1 MRPVIVVGSVNV
13 DLVFTALEHLPAPG
27 ETVQSSGFTVLP
39 GGKGANQASAAA
51 KLGGAVSLVAR
62 VGTDDYG
69 DLALAELQRDGVGL
83 ALTARVDGPTGVA
96 AVLVDEQGENA
107 VVVAPGANARLEPD
121 SAGAALDAEKAVVL
135 ACLEVPV
142 DAVLAWSELARSR
155 GWTFVLNPAPAKA
168 LPDELLANVDVLT
181 PNESELVGM
190 GRTVE
195 ELLDAGVG
203 AVVVTRGARG
213 AELHRSGRPVHEQ
226 HAFDVHAIDTTGAGD
241 AFNGGLVAAL
251 SQGLDLED
259 ALQRGCAAGAL
270 TTTGLGARAAQ
281 PALAEVVALCD
292 QARPGDGA

>member
-1 MRPVIVVGSVNV
+1 VQRVIVVGSVNV
-13 DLVFTALEHLPAPG
+13 DLVFSALEHLPAGG
-27 ETVQSSGFTVLP
+27 ETVRSSGFTTLP

-51 KLGGAVSLVAR
+51 KLGAAVSLVAR
-62 VGTDDYG
+62 VGTDDYA
-69 DLALAELQRDGVGL
+69 DLALAELGRAGVDL

-96 AVLVDEQGENA
+96 AVLVDDRGENV

-121 SAGAALDAEKAVVL
+121 SVGAAPDAENAVVL
-135 ACLEVPV
+135 ACLEVPI
-142 DAVLAWSELARSR
+142 DTVLAWSQVARSQ
-155 GWTFVLNPAPAKA
+155 GWTFVLNPAPAQA

-181 PNESELVGM
+181 PNESELTGI

-213 AELHRSGRPVHEQ
+213 AELHRRGCPVHDQ
-226 HAFDVHAIDTTGAGD
+226 PAFDVHAIDTTGAGD

-251 SQGLDLED
+251 SQGLDLEQ

-281 PALAEVVALCD
+281 PTLAEVIALCD
-292 QARPGDGA
+292 GS